1 MSPSGL
7 VIIRCVSPL
16 PGPVDPVFTM
26 LAPTKRSLAFLVITA
41 PLVVVALLPVES
53 TTTSIGLP
61 GSIPLYSKIR
71 MSG

>member
-26 LAPTKRSLAFLVITA
+26 LAPTNRSSAFSVITE
-41 PLVVVALLPVES
+41 PLLVVALLPVAS
-53 TTTSIGLP
+53 TTTSTGLT
-61 GSIPLYSKIR
+61 GSMPLYSKIR
-71 MSG
+71 MSA